1 MATFD
6 PDLEVNFDLL
16 QVGLD
21 GHIEAIPPHVD
32 NKPRLPLATVCLY
45 FINFYIQCLG
55 CTKDILHC
63 M

>member
-45 FINFYIQCLG
+45 YLNLYIFL
-55 CTKDILHC
+55 TAVLLVVS
-63 M
+63 